1 MTRTETLFQTPL
13 LTVARFDHPQ
23 NQVHV
28 DGRIE
33 ITPAYAITFLRS
45 GEFRIVR
52 KLGAWDFAP
61 GDVLISYPGM
71 PQRVFHPADG
81 AKDECVGI
89 RFEKDLLEDALGAV
103 PDSRS
108 AAKAGASSRSAFQM
122 RMLFEAVRSKDRM
135 SAEGVAL
142 AAAQTFLPQEKN
154 RSDWSSVERSFG
166 WYRVRIQ
173 RVCELLMQQ
182 YASSHSLNGSGGG
195 GADEPVPF
203 ESRVSLHDG
212 PAASSIC
219 DPVADCGCGPGNSGR
234 AIRHRG
240 RLFGRIQQRQ
250 FLLPFFPQAFR
261 NVAAPLSGATY
272 FRSIAA
278 QLKSA
283 VHRCEKP
290 YLDCLNNS
298 TAAHVCLPFS
308 YQ

>member
-1 MTRTETLFQTPL
+1 MTRAETLLQTPL
-13 LTVARFDHPQ
+13 LTVAQFDHPK
-23 NQVHV
+23 NEVHV

-52 KLGAWDFAP
+52 KSGAWDFAP

-103 PDSRS
+103 PDSHP

-142 AAAQTFLPQEKN
+142 AAAQAFLPQDKN

-182 YASSHSLNGSGGG
+182 YASSHSLTDL
-195 GADEPVPF
+195 ADVAQMSPF
-203 ESRVSLHDG
+203 HLNRVFHYMMGLPLHQYAIRLRIAV
-212 PAASSIC
+212 AA
-219 DPVADCGCGPGNSGR
+219 R
-234 AIRHRG
+234 AIREGQSVTEAAYSAGFNSVSFFSRSFRKH
-240 RLFGRIQQRQ
+240 FGVSPRQYREQRIS
-250 FLLPFFPQAFR
+250 AG
-261 NVAAPLSGATY
+261 AP
-272 FRSIAA
+272 RS
-278 QLKSA
+278 
-283 VHRCEKP
+283 
-290 YLDCLNNS
+290 
-298 TAAHVCLPFS
+298 
-308 YQ
+308 